1 MGMLNVAKILL
12 SAKLKNYPAIY
23 WPIAR
28 LREGPKKRLVRRS
41 TQIVIEGYW
50 RCGNHF
56 ATYAFM
62 VAQGGQADVAHHFHA
77 PAQLML
83 AARWGVP
90 AVLLL
95 REPVEAVASATVFL
109 RNEDPRPLLM
119 FYNRFHECLG
129 EYVDR
134 LVVSDF
140 PVTVGDFGA
149 VIEAVNR
156 KFHKHYLP
164 FDGTPEQLAEVDR
177 RIRQEHEQNMGAVAT
192 TLPLPSATKTQLKQQ
207 VLERLARPACADLLA
222 EAHRLY
228 ESLRTHSVAA
238 RTPAEA
244 AR

>member
-12 SAKLKNYPAIY
+12 SAKLKNFPAIY

-90 AVLLL
+90 AVLLI

-109 RNEDPRPLLM
+109 ENEDPRPLLV
-119 FYNRFHECLG
+119 FYNTFHKCLAS
-129 EYVDR
+129 YADR
-134 LVVSDF
+134 LVVADF

-149 VIEAVNR
+149 VIEAVNA
-156 KFHKHYLP
+156 KFGTSYLT
-164 FDGTPEQLAEVDR
+164 FDSTPEQLAEVDR
-177 RIRQEHEQNMGAVAT
+177 RIRDEHEQNMGAVAT
-192 TLPLPSATKTQLKQQ
+192 TLPLPSATKTHLKRQ
-207 VLERLARPACADLLA
+207 VLERLEHPECAELLA
-222 EAHRLY
+222 EARRLY
-228 ESLRTHSVAA
+228 EDLRVHSVAA
-238 RTPAEA
+238 RHPAEA